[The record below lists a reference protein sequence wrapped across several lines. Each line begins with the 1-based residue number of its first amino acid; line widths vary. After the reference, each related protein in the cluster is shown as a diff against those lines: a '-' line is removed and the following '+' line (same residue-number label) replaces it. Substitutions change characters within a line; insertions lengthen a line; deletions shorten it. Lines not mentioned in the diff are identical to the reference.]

1 MSASERELRAPSQR
15 RWFDSALVAAREI
28 PEKDAWRAHVQRERD
43 IVHVMQEGE
52 TGDVQLEKVTG
63 LRTLDA
69 VQNGPRDVDVQ
80 NTDDATVE
88 PFWKTDLVNPRWN
101 TADRVQY
108 CPAPRA

>member
-1 MSASERELRAPSQR
+1 VRMSS
-15 RWFDSALVAAREI
+15 
-28 PEKDAWRAHVQRERD
+28 D